1 MERQLL
7 GELEIRRSAPTL
19 EQRLRELL
27 VGNDAKVELEV
38 PFETLG
44 LPAIG
49 KLSRRAKIT
58 LGASQSRSD
67 GATLVPIHWRDA
79 NSHNFPEFK
88 GCIEILP
95 MAENVSQLAIIG
107 QYHPPFGALGAAFD
121 AAIGRRIA
129 EVGVEQLLERLRSQ
143 LEQE

>member
-7 GELEIRRSAPTL
+7 GELSVRQPAQVL
-19 EQRLRELL
+19 EERLRALL
-27 VGNDAKVELEV
+27 SDNKIDLEV

-44 LPAIG
+44 FPAVG

-58 LGASQSRSD
+58 LGTSTERAD

-88 GCIEILP
+88 GCIEIQP
-95 MAENVSQLAIIG
+95 MAKDESQLAIIG
-107 QYHPPFGALGAAFD
+107 EYHPPFGPLGAAFD

-129 EVGVEQLLERLRSQ
+129 EVSVEQLLERLRSA
-143 LEQE
+143 LEKN

>member
-7 GELEIRRSAPTL
+7 GELNVRFPAGTL
-19 EQRLRELL
+19 EERLRELL
-27 VGNDAKVELEV
+27 GSDKIDLEV

-44 LPAIG
+44 FPAIG

-58 LGASQSRSD
+58 LGASTQRSD
-67 GATLVPIHWRDA
+67 GATLVPIQWRDA
-79 NSHNFPEFK
+79 NSQNFPEFK
-88 GCIEILP
+88 GCIEIQP
-95 MAENVSQLAIIG
+95 MARNESQLAIIG

-129 EVGVEQLLERLRSQ
+129 EVGVEQLLERLRTE
-143 LEQE
+143 LEKE

>member
-7 GELEIRRSAPTL
+7 GELNVRQPARTL

-27 VGNDAKVELEV
+27 IGEDAKVELEV
-38 PFETLG
+38 PFEMLG

-58 LGASQSRSD
+58 LGERQDRAD
-67 GATLVPIHWRDA
+67 GAMLVPIHWRDA
-79 NSHNFPEFK
+79 NSHTFPEFK

-95 MAENVSQLAIIG
+95 MASNESQLAIIG
-107 QYHPPFGALGAAFD
+107 EYHPPFGPIGAAFD

-129 EVGVEQLLERLRSQ
+129 EISVEQLLERLRSA
-143 LEQE
+143 LEK